1 MRHVLLA
8 PRLRLAPSLRFAS
21 RLPFASGLRVT
32 PSHLL
37 VALSISAAIGTGAS
51 TAATAQDY
59 PWCANYTKGSTS
71 CSFVTFEQCMA
82 DVSGIGG
89 FCERNTSY
97 HPAAAP
103 ARQKARASS
112 GLN

>member
-8 PRLRLAPSLRFAS
+8 PTPRF
-21 RLPFASGLRVT
+21 T
-32 PSHLL
+32 PGHLL
-37 VALSISAAIGTGAS
+37 LTLSFLAAGFLAAAGTSAR
-51 TAATAQDY
+51 AQDY

-71 CSFVTFEQCMA
+71 CSFVTYEQCMI

-89 FCERNTSY
+89 FCERNTSH

-103 ARQKARASS
+103 ARPKPRASS
-112 GLN
+112 KLN

>member
-8 PRLRLAPSLRFAS
+8 PSRCFTPAPRL
-21 RLPFASGLRVT
+21 T

-37 VALSISAAIGTGAS
+37 LALSFV
-51 TAATAQDY
+51 AATATSAKAQDY

-82 DVSGIGG
+82 DVAGIGG

-97 HPAAAP
+97 HPTTTP
-103 ARQKARASS
+103 ARPKPRASS
-112 GLN
+112 GAY

>member
-1 MRHVLLA
+1 MRYCLATPKLL
-8 PRLRLAPSLRFAS
+8 RSL
-21 RLPFASGLRVT
+21 
-32 PSHLL
+32 LL
-37 VALSISAAIGTGAS
+37 SALSLFAAW
-51 TAATAQDY
+51 AATGTSARAQDY

-97 HPAAAP
+97 HPAVAP
-103 ARQKARASS
+103 ARQKPRGSS
-112 GLN
+112 GVN

>member
-1 MRHVLLA
+1 MKHALFALA
-8 PRLRLAPSLRFAS
+8 LAA
-21 RLPFASGLRVT
+21 T
-32 PSHLL
+32 
-37 VALSISAAIGTGAS
+37 SAATGTSAK
-51 TAATAQDY
+51 AQEKAPDY

-97 HPAAAP
+97 HPAAP
-103 ARQKARASS
+103 ARSKPRASS
-112 GLN
+112 GVN

>member
-1 MRHVLLA
+1 MKYCLAAPKRLL
-8 PRLRLAPSLRFAS
+8 F
-21 RLPFASGLRVT
+21 
-32 PSHLL
+32 
-37 VALSISAAIGTGAS
+37 ALSLFAAL
-51 TAATAQDY
+51 AATGMGTSTRAMAQDY

-71 CSFVTFEQCMA
+71 CSFNTFEQCMA

-103 ARQKARASS
+103 GRQRPRGSS
-112 GLN
+112 GMN

>member
-1 MRHVLLA
+1 MRYYFSTPRPSPKLL
-8 PRLRLAPSLRFAS
+8 RSL
-21 RLPFASGLRVT
+21 
-32 PSHLL
+32 LL
-37 VALSISAAIGTGAS
+37 FALSLFAAW
-51 TAATAQDY
+51 AATGTSAHAQDY

-103 ARQKARASS
+103 TRQKPRASS
-112 GLN
+112 GVN

>member
-1 MRHVLLA
+1 MRYCLSAPKLL
-8 PRLRLAPSLRFAS
+8 LF
-21 RLPFASGLRVT
+21 
-32 PSHLL
+32 
-37 VALSISAAIGTGAS
+37 ALSLFAIW
-51 TAATAQDY
+51 AATGTSAHAQDY

-103 ARQKARASS
+103 TRQKPRASS
-112 GLN
+112 GVN

>member
-8 PRLRLAPSLRFAS
+8 PIPRFTPSLLLLTLSFLAAAS
-21 RLPFASGLRVT
+21 M
-32 PSHLL
+32 
-37 VALSISAAIGTGAS
+37 SAQ
-51 TAATAQDY
+51 AQDY

-71 CSFVTFEQCMA
+71 CSFVTYEQCMT

-97 HPAAAP
+97 HPATAP
-103 ARQKARASS
+103 ARPKSRASS
-112 GLN
+112 KLN